1 MARQKITFTDREL
14 GVISL
19 ALVKCDALSDLGQ
32 LHKPWC
38 DDHDDE
44 ETLWLLTKL
53 ERLREEC

>member
-19 ALVKCDALSDLGQ
+19 ALVKCDAASDLGH
-32 LHKPWC
+32 LPKPWC